1 MVYKLTAPGKTV
13 SRKAVLSLSLLY
25 GILAWGLAVLIG
37 ALMNVDWGVIIV
49 LSLLISVLTTLF
61 MCSQLGKRFRT
72 YHGQGDWF
80 VTVTEAGLL
89 LEKTAEGTTAYV
101 NWEFIAKVMLRD
113 NLLFLAQK
121 NGMNH
126 FLPLASLKP
135 ERAKELCDYCTEHAG
150 KPVSPDKQ
158 VAPPA
163 DLLAA
168 PALPCAA
175 GVAARQETADEISC
189 QQSSLARWVYLLVVA
204 FMAGGIV
211 VQSWTWIVTG
221 EEQMIGLSIG
231 VAMLFFWMRAFLHP
245 GWALSRWV
253 WHDIESTAH
262 IHGGKLLAYTP
273 GVAWSCLP
281 LSLVTGAKLQRLS
294 YVYVVQ
300 GGGVLGISR
309 SVPAPAEL
317 PQPVPVKRWPARLA
331 LLGATVVVPVLVAL
345 GMWYWV
351 TQMNQQAEDEA
362 CERGQALANYVQ
374 ELLPPGEFPGPIYWA
389 ASYETPDG
397 GAHLVFL
404 WENDMVLQMQLPP
417 SDADEGCSK

>member
-13 SRKAVLSLSLLY
+13 SRKAVLSLSLPY

-37 ALMNVDWGVIIV
+37 GMMNVGWGVIIV
-49 LSLLISVLTTLF
+49 FSLLISLLTTLF

-80 VTVTEAGLL
+80 VTVTEAGFM

-101 NWEFIAKVMLRD
+101 NWEFVAKVMLRN
-113 NLLFLAQK
+113 NLLLLALK

-126 FLPLASLKP
+126 FLPLASLSP

-150 KPVSPDKQ
+150 KPVPPDKQ

-175 GVAARQETADEISC
+175 GVAARQEVADEISC
-189 QQSSLARWVYLLVVA
+189 QQSSLARWVYLLMVA

-211 VQSWTWIVTG
+211 VLSWTWVVTG
-221 EEQMIGLSIG
+221 EEKMFGLSIVVG
-231 VAMLFFWMRAFLHP
+231 MLFLWGRAFLHP
-245 GWALSRWV
+245 GWVLTRWV
-253 WHDIESTAH
+253 RHDIESTAH

-300 GGGVLGISR
+300 GGGVVGISR
-309 SVPAPAEL
+309 SVP
-317 PQPVPVKRWPARLA
+317 VKRWRMSLA
-331 LLGATVVVPVLVAL
+331 LFGATVVVPVLVAL
-345 GMWYWV
+345 GMWCWV
-351 TQMNQQAEDEA
+351 NQMNQQAEDEA
-362 CERGQALANYVQ
+362 SARGQALADYVQ

-417 SDADEGCSK
+417 PPADEGCSK

>member
-1 MVYKLTAPGKTV
+1 MVYKLTAPGTTV
-13 SRKAVLSLSLLY
+13 SRKTLLGMSLPY
-25 GILAWGLAVLIG
+25 GILTWGIMVLIG
-37 ALMNVDWGVIIV
+37 ALWNADWGANIV

-61 MCSQLGKRFRT
+61 MCGQLGKRFRT

-80 VTVTEAGLL
+80 VTVTEAGFM

-101 NWEFIAKVMLRD
+101 NWEFVAKVMLRN
-113 NLLFLAQK
+113 NLLLLALK

-126 FLPLASLKP
+126 FLPLASLSP
-135 ERAKELCDYCTEHAG
+135 ERTKELCDYCTEHAG
-150 KPVSPDKQ
+150 KPVPPDKQ

-175 GVAARQETADEISC
+175 GVAARQEVADEISC

-211 VQSWTWIVTG
+211 VLSWSWVVTG
-221 EEQMIGLSIG
+221 EEKMFGLSIAVG
-231 VAMLFFWMRAFLHP
+231 MLFLWGRAFLHP
-245 GWALSRWV
+245 GWVLTRWV
-253 WHDIESTAH
+253 RHDIESTAH

-281 LSLVTGAKLQRLS
+281 LSLVTGAKLLRHS
-294 YVYVVQ
+294 YIYAVQ

-331 LLGATVVVPVLVAL
+331 LFGATVVVPALVAL
-345 GMWYWV
+345 GMWCWV
-351 TQMNQQAEDEA
+351 NQVNQQAEDEA
-362 CERGQALANYVQ
+362 SARGQALADYVQ

-417 SDADEGCSK
+417 PPADEGCSK